1 MTLDRTAVDGR
12 LAGDV
17 GTADRVR
24 ARYAKTGR
32 LRFVSAID
40 LSRVWERALR
50 KAGLPIAYSEGF
62 TPHPKV
68 SFPDALPLG
77 YASTG
82 EYAEIGFA
90 EPITI
95 GPAMRALNDAF
106 AGGCEVLDARGVLPG
121 ERRLSKWLGR
131 ALWCLS
137 YPPEAD
143 RAALTAAAE
152 AVLAADRWPVP
163 RERKGEVTEVD
174 LRAPLVDLAV
184 SDEDAPRVAALLDAS
199 EPPLRPTEVHAGL
212 AAALS
217 TTTAPHTD
225 HSAAAGS
232 TLPKPRLISRTAQG
246 APADGGLR
254 EALSG
259 EHLAVTAAFDA
270 TREELRLDR
279 RDPTGA

>member
-1 MTLDRTAVDGR
+1 MTTERTAEVGR

-17 GTADRVR
+17 GVADRVR
-24 ARYAKTGR
+24 VRYAKTGR

-40 LSRVWERALR
+40 LGRVWERALR
-50 KAGLPIAYSEGF
+50 KARLPIAYSEGY

-82 EYAEIGFA
+82 EYAELGFA

-95 GPAMRALNDAF
+95 GPAMRRLNAAF
-106 AGGCEVLDARGVLPG
+106 ATGCEVLDARGVAPG

-137 YPPEAD
+137 YPEGTD
-143 RAALTAAAE
+143 RAALVEGAQTILDASA
-152 AVLAADRWPVP
+152 WPVG
-163 RERKGEVTEVD
+163 RERKGETTEVD
-174 LRAPLVDLAV
+174 LRAPLVDLVV
-184 SDEDAPRVAALLDAS
+184 SEDDPPRVAALLDAS
-199 EPPLRPTEVHAGL
+199 EPPLRPTEVHTGL
-212 AAALS
+212 EIALQTQEPAHQHARAADGA
-217 TTTAPHTD
+217 
-225 HSAAAGS
+225 
-232 TLPKPRLISRTAQG
+232 TLPTPRLISRTAQG
-246 APADGGLR
+246 APADGGLL

-259 EHLAVTAAFDA
+259 EHLAATAAFDA

-279 RDPTGA
+279 LDQPGP